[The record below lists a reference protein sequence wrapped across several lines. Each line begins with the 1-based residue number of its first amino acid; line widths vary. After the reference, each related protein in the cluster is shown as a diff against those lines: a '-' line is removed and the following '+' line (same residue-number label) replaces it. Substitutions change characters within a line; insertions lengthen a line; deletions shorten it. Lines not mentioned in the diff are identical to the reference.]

1 MNDFRNLGLLYRRI
15 KDMDVDF
22 YRCHTAYRTARVR
35 FPLMSVDENESHAKL
50 LLSRLWEKVGQ
61 DKRNNHVLFSKDKR
75 DKIQN
80 RVLFA
85 INTEY
90 GVLAISYIDCHI
102 TIGIGVEEC
111 PW

>member
-1 MNDFRNLGLLYRRI
+1 MNNVRNLGLLSTRI

-22 YRCHTAYRTARVR
+22 YSYRTARVG

-61 DKRNNHVLFSKDKR
+61 DKRDNH
-75 DKIQN
+75 
-80 RVLFA
+80 VLFA

-90 GVLAISYIDCHI
+90 GVLAISYSDCHI
-102 TIGIGVEEC
+102 TIGIGVEER

>member
-1 MNDFRNLGLLYRRI
+1 MNNFRNLGLLYTRI

-22 YRCHTAYRTARVR
+22 YRYRTARVG
-35 FPLMSVDENESHAKL
+35 FPFISIDENESHAKL
-50 LLSRLWEKVGQ
+50 LLSRLWEKVEQ
-61 DKRNNHVLFSKDKR
+61 DKRDNHVLFTKDKR
-75 DKIQN
+75 DN
-80 RVLFA
+80 HVLFA

-90 GVLAISYIDCHI
+90 GVLAISYSDCRI

>member
-61 DKRNNHVLFSKDKR
+61 DKRV
-75 DKIQN
+75 KIQN

>member
-1 MNDFRNLGLLYRRI
+1 MNDFRNLGLLYTRI

-22 YRCHTAYRTARVR
+22 YRCHTAYHTARVK

-50 LLSRLWEKVGQ
+50 LLSRLWEKVEQ
-61 DKRNNHVLFSKDKR
+61 DKRDNH
-75 DKIQN
+75 
-80 RVLFA
+80 VLFA

-90 GVLAISYIDCHI
+90 GVLAISYIDGHI

>member
-1 MNDFRNLGLLYRRI
+1 MNNFRNLGLLYRRI

-22 YRCHTAYRTARVR
+22 YRCHTAYHTARVK

-50 LLSRLWEKVGQ
+50 LLSRLWEKVEQ
-61 DKRNNHVLFSKDKR
+61 DKRDNH
-75 DKIQN
+75 
-80 RVLFA
+80 VLFA

-90 GVLAISYIDCHI
+90 GVLAISYSDCHI

>member
-1 MNDFRNLGLLYRRI
+1 MNNFRNLGLLSTKI

-22 YRCHTAYRTARVR
+22 YRCHTAYHTARVK

-50 LLSRLWEKVGQ
+50 PKLLLSRLWEKVEQ
-61 DKRNNHVLFSKDKR
+61 DKRDNHVLFAKDKR
-75 DKIQN
+75 DN

-90 GVLAISYIDCHI
+90 GILAISYIDGHI